1 MPKRKRK
8 RKRKLTT
15 IGRTDVVDFPDLDLY
30 GISVKIDTGA
40 YTSSIHCQNIRTYTR
55 WGKQYLRFN
64 LLDPE
69 HHAYHEKEFRFTE
82 FSQKAVKN
90 SFGESQE
97 RYVINANIVLFGKK
111 YKIELSLS
119 DRGNMRFPVLLG
131 RKVLEQGFVVD
142 VSKVN
147 LSFEHQLTVLQV

>member
-1 MPKRKRK
+1 MRRRTKKRI
-8 RKRKLTT
+8 T

-40 YTSSIHCQNIRTYTR
+40 YTSSIHCQNIRTYKR
-55 WGKQYLRFN
+55 WGKEYLRFN

-82 FSQKAVKN
+82 FNKKMVKN

-97 RYVINANIVLFGKK
+97 RFVINAHIILFGKK
-111 YKIELSLS
+111 LPIELSLS
-119 DRGNMRFPVLLG
+119 NRGNMRFPVLLG
-131 RKVLEQGFVVD
+131 RKLLEKGFVVD
-142 VSKVN
+142 VRKMN
-147 LSFEHQLTVLQV
+147 LSFEHQLTVLEA